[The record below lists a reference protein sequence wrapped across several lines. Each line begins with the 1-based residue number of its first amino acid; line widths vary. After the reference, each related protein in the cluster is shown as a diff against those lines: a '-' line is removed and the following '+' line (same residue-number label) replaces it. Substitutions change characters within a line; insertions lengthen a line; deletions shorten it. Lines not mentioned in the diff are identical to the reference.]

1 MKHINCEYWYLVLYL
16 CVDLIYLYKLICFYL
31 DLLVLADL
39 HQANNLR
46 TLALKV
52 IVDSGK
58 EIVSQVSEIILIH
71 LHN

>member
-1 MKHINCEYWYLVLYL
+1 MILILHNLFIQN
-16 CVDLIYLYKLICFYL
+16 DLNL

-58 EIVSQVSEIILIH
+58 EIVSQVSQIYL
-71 LHN
+71 LSS